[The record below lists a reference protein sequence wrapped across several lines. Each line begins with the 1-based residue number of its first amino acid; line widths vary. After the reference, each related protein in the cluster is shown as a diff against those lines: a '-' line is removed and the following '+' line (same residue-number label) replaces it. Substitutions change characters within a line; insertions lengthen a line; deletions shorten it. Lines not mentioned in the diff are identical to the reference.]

1 MSIDSVTSNV
11 YLYTMSSENLN
22 TRDRILNAA
31 WRLLEENPRKNV
43 RMSDIAKKAEI
54 SRQAVYLH
62 FTTRA
67 ELLIA
72 TTRYLDDLLK
82 ISDQMV
88 PVRTAQTGVEAM
100 HAFIDVWGNHIPR
113 IYGVA
118 QALLVMKD
126 IDEAANEA
134 WQDRMNAVR
143 EECEGIVQALDRDGT
158 LAKGYSVDRAAD
170 ILSMLLSVRNWEHL
184 TLARGWSQADYVS
197 ELKTLANRTV
207 LNGAG

>member
-1 MSIDSVTSNV
+1 
-11 YLYTMSSENLN
+11 MSSENLN

-88 PVRTAQTGVEAM
+88 PIRTAQTGVEAM
-100 HAFIDVWGNHIPR
+100 HAFIDVWGNHIPQ
-113 IYGVA
+113 IYGIA
-118 QALLVMKD
+118 RALLVMKD
-126 IDEAANEA
+126 VDAAANEA
-134 WQDRMNAVR
+134 WQDRMNAVH
-143 EECEGIVQALDRDGT
+143 EECEGIVHALNRDGA
-158 LAKGYSVDRAAD
+158 LAKGYTVDRAAD
-170 ILSMLLSVRNWEHL
+170 ILSMLLSVRNWEQL
-184 TLARGWSQADYVS
+184 TLARGWSQAEYVA
-197 ELKTLANRTV
+197 ELKTLANRAV
-207 LNGAG
+207 LNGPG